1 MFMKNLMVIEGGRLK
16 SLHATS
22 PTHGGLYGV
31 VFSGIFL
38 PLPAKIFLPL
48 PAKRRGSFVLRA
60 FGSVFG

>member
-1 MFMKNLMVIEGGRLK
+1 MKNLTVIEGRRLK

-22 PTHGGLYGV
+22 PTHGDLYGV

-48 PAKRRGSFVLRA
+48 PAKRRGSFVPIA
-60 FGSVFG
+60 FGSGFG